1 MKNGIKLR
9 KLWPPKV
16 ERVRNSKTNHQMLQ
30 RPVLEH
36 PKNSLYVV
44 LAIRVQR

>member
-1 MKNGIKLR
+1 MKNGIELK

-16 ERVRNSKTNHQMLQ
+16 ERVKNSKINHQMLQ

-36 PKNSLYVV
+36 PRNSLY
-44 LAIRVQR
+44 LALVIRVQR